1 MKIFRIILLFLVLSG
16 VSGNSHGVDYFDV
29 NSPRFRPLQVVLVT
43 NPPGVSSKK
52 LYNAIRENLERT
64 LFFSVVD
71 PVVAAASELAFVW
84 DLQLSNQRQTVQGIL
99 KDLKEQRIRR
109 NFEIKI
115 RNSDLQQ
122 TAREL
127 SDQMIQEVLN
137 VPGLGQS
144 RIAYTAKP
152 PGSNKQIRLIDF
164 DGKVDERFSYE
175 LGASNL
181 AHWSPDGQILLYTH
195 FTTTST
201 ELALQPV
208 DRPQARLLRFPREIQ
223 PMGGSWAPDGEEIL
237 VTVMKEGNADIFR
250 YHLKTGEMFPLVKW
264 PSLETSPAWS
274 PDGQTIAFVSDRQR
288 FRQPGIYLY
297 NIESREVK
305 SLPFEG
311 KYSSAPRWSPNGRQL
326 LFEAQQ
332 EKYFQIFKY
341 NLDTDQIQQL
351 TFGPFNSEQPDW
363 SPNGQQIVF
372 SSRRGGVHKLYFM
385 SAYGGRTIRVTNQP
399 AGVAETAPAWSK

>member
-1 MKIFRIILLFLVLSG
+1 MKILRIFLLFLVLSG
-16 VSGNSHGVDYFDV
+16 ISGNLYGVDYFDV

-43 NPPGVSSKK
+43 NPPGVSSKN
-52 LYNAIRENLERT
+52 LYHTIKENLERT

-71 PVVAAASELAFVW
+71 PIVATTQELAFVW
-84 DLQLSNQRQTVQGIL
+84 DLQLSNHHQTVQGLL

-109 NFEIKI
+109 NFKITI
-115 RNSDLQQ
+115 RNNDLQQ
-122 TAREL
+122 AAREL
-127 SDQMIQEVLN
+127 TDQMIQEVLN
-137 VPGLGQS
+137 FPGLGQS

-152 PGSNKQIRLIDF
+152 IGSNKQIRLIDF

-201 ELALQPV
+201 ELALQPIGLS
-208 DRPQARLLRFPREIQ
+208 QARLLRFPREIQ
-223 PMGGSWAPDGEEIL
+223 PMGGSWAPDGKEIL

-250 YHLKTGEMFPLVKW
+250 YQLNTGEMFPLVKW
-264 PSLETSPAWS
+264 SSLETSPAWS

-288 FRQPGIYLY
+288 FRKPAIYLY
-297 NIESREVK
+297 DIESREVR
-305 SLPFEG
+305 SLPFDG
-311 KYSSAPRWSPNGRQL
+311 KYSSAPRWSPDGRQL

-363 SPNGQQIVF
+363 APNGQQIVF
-372 SSRRGGVHKLYFM
+372 SSRRGEVHKLYFM

-399 AGVAETAPAWSK
+399 ASVAETAPAWSK

>member
-1 MKIFRIILLFLVLSG
+1 MKIFRVILLLLVLSCI
-16 VSGNSHGVDYFDV
+16 SGNSYGVDYFDV
-29 NSPRFRPLQVVLVT
+29 NSPRFRPLQVVLVI
-43 NPPGVSSKK
+43 NPPGVSSQK

-115 RNSDLQQ
+115 RNRDLQQ
-122 TAREL
+122 AAREL

-223 PMGGSWAPDGEEIL
+223 PMGGSWGPDGEEIL
-237 VTVMKEGNADIFR
+237 VTVMKEGNSDIFR
-250 YHLKTGEMFPLVKW
+250 YQLKTGEMFPLVKW

-297 NIESREVK
+297 DIESREVK
-305 SLPFEG
+305 SLPFKG
-311 KYSSAPRWSPNGRQL
+311 KYS
-326 LFEAQQ
+326 
-332 EKYFQIFKY
+332 
-341 NLDTDQIQQL
+341 
-351 TFGPFNSEQPDW
+351 
-363 SPNGQQIVF
+363 
-372 SSRRGGVHKLYFM
+372 
-385 SAYGGRTIRVTNQP
+385 
-399 AGVAETAPAWSK
+399 

>member
-1 MKIFRIILLFLVLSG
+1 
-16 VSGNSHGVDYFDV
+16 
-29 NSPRFRPLQVVLVT
+29 
-43 NPPGVSSKK
+43 
-52 LYNAIRENLERT
+52 
-64 LFFSVVD
+64 
-71 PVVAAASELAFVW
+71 
-84 DLQLSNQRQTVQGIL
+84 
-99 KDLKEQRIRR
+99 
-109 NFEIKI
+109 
-115 RNSDLQQ
+115 
-122 TAREL
+122 
-127 SDQMIQEVLN
+127 
-137 VPGLGQS
+137 
-144 RIAYTAKP
+144 
-152 PGSNKQIRLIDF
+152 
-164 DGKVDERFSYE
+164 
-175 LGASNL
+175 
-181 AHWSPDGQILLYTH
+181 
-195 FTTTST
+195 
-201 ELALQPV
+201 
-208 DRPQARLLRFPREIQ
+208 
-223 PMGGSWAPDGEEIL
+223 MGGSWAPDGEEIL

-250 YHLKTGEMFPLVKW
+250 YQLKTGEMFPLVKW

-297 NIESREVK
+297 DIESREVK

>member
-1 MKIFRIILLFLVLSG
+1 MKIFRVILLLLVLSCI
-16 VSGNSHGVDYFDV
+16 SGNSYGVDYFDV
-29 NSPRFRPLQVVLVT
+29 NSPRFRPLQVVLVI
-43 NPPGVSSKK
+43 NPPGVSSQK

-115 RNSDLQQ
+115 RNRDLQHA
-122 TAREL
+122 AREL

-223 PMGGSWAPDGEEIL
+223 PMGGSWGPDGEEIL
-237 VTVMKEGNADIFR
+237 VTVMKGRKFRHLSVSVKNGGDVSSSQVAKPGN
-250 YHLKTGEMFPLVKW
+250 L
-264 PSLETSPAWS
+264 
-274 PDGQTIAFVSDRQR
+274 
-288 FRQPGIYLY
+288 
-297 NIESREVK
+297 
-305 SLPFEG
+305 
-311 KYSSAPRWSPNGRQL
+311 SSMVTRRSN
-326 LFEAQQ
+326 
-332 EKYFQIFKY
+332 
-341 NLDTDQIQQL
+341 
-351 TFGPFNSEQPDW
+351 NS
-363 SPNGQQIVF
+363 F
-372 SSRRGGVHKLYFM
+372 CL
-385 SAYGGRTIRVTNQP
+385 
-399 AGVAETAPAWSK
+399 

>member
-122 TAREL
+122 AAREL

-137 VPGLGQS
+137 VPGLG
-144 RIAYTAKP
+144 
-152 PGSNKQIRLIDF
+152 L
-164 DGKVDERFSYE
+164 
-175 LGASNL
+175 
-181 AHWSPDGQILLYTH
+181 
-195 FTTTST
+195 
-201 ELALQPV
+201 
-208 DRPQARLLRFPREIQ
+208 
-223 PMGGSWAPDGEEIL
+223 
-237 VTVMKEGNADIFR
+237 
-250 YHLKTGEMFPLVKW
+250 
-264 PSLETSPAWS
+264 
-274 PDGQTIAFVSDRQR
+274 
-288 FRQPGIYLY
+288 
-297 NIESREVK
+297 
-305 SLPFEG
+305 
-311 KYSSAPRWSPNGRQL
+311 
-326 LFEAQQ
+326 
-332 EKYFQIFKY
+332 
-341 NLDTDQIQQL
+341 
-351 TFGPFNSEQPDW
+351 
-363 SPNGQQIVF
+363 
-372 SSRRGGVHKLYFM
+372 
-385 SAYGGRTIRVTNQP
+385 
-399 AGVAETAPAWSK
+399 

>member
-1 MKIFRIILLFLVLSG
+1 MKIFRVILLLMVLSCI
-16 VSGNSHGVDYFDV
+16 SGNSYGVDYFDV
-29 NSPRFRPLQVVLVT
+29 NSPRFRPLQVVLVI
-43 NPPGVSSKK
+43 NPHGVSSQK

-109 NFEIKI
+109 NFQIKI

-122 TAREL
+122 AAREL

-181 AHWSPDGQILLYTH
+181 AHWSPDGKILLYTH

-208 DRPQARLLRFPREIQ
+208 DRSQARLLRFPREIQ
-223 PMGGSWAPDGEEIL
+223 PMGGSWGPDGEEIL

-250 YHLKTGEMFPLVKW
+250 YQLKTGEMFPLVKW

-297 NIESREVK
+297 DMKVGGK
-305 SLPFEG
+305 KLPFEG

-326 LFEAQQ
+326 LFEAKQ

-341 NLDTDQIQQL
+341 NLDNDQIQQL

-372 SSRRGGVHKLYFM
+372 SSRRGGVHKLFFM